1 MKIYINKYF
10 KDNRLEKFL
19 DFKYEV
25 YSRSG
30 LNETEKRL
38 IKKLQGV
45 KVPKRILI
53 LENRTGVI
61 GMIASDLF
69 PEAEIVIQNID
80 KFHSDKIE
88 HNLKHNEV
96 TTPQVICKA
105 DIDGKFDAVF
115 YQQTQANLVKEFVLD
130 LVQQC
135 HAALKKNG
143 KLWLAMEKKEKVV
156 TEKMQELFGGATID
170 NLNEKGLVLI
180 GKKKNNA
187 VEYLDYRADFVF
199 SNDDGHRIAFRSYPG
214 VFAHHRFDDGAKA
227 LLEKVEI
234 EDGDSLIDMGCGI
247 GSVGIALAVRRKLKT
262 VHLVDSNSR
271 AIKATEFN
279 CQNNKIDN
287 YQTILSASGYF
298 APKKCKV
305 FVGNPPYFSDFRIAG
320 IFVETAHTNLLK
332 GGKAWFVAKNPLKL
346 KEIIKEQ
353 FGNCEVIKHHGYNVL
368 IGVR

>member
-19 DFKYEV
+19 DFEYEV

-38 IKKLQGV
+38 IKKLPGV
-45 KVPKRILI
+45 KEPKRILI

-69 PEAEIVIQNID
+69 PEAEILIQNID
-80 KFHSDKIE
+80 IFHSDKIE
-88 HNLKHNEV
+88 HNLSHNEV
-96 TTPQVICKA
+96 SRPKVICQA
-105 DIDGKFDAVF
+105 DIKGKFDAVF

-143 KLWLAMEKKEKVV
+143 KLWLAMEKKEKLI

-199 SNDDGHRIAFRSYPG
+199 SNDDGHSIAYRSYPG

-234 EDGDSLIDMGCGI
+234 EDGYSLIDMGCGI
-247 GSVGIALAVRRKLKT
+247 GSIGIALAKMKKLKK
-262 VHLVDSNSR
+262 VYFVDSNSR
-271 AIKATEFN
+271 AIKATEYN
-279 CQNNKIDN
+279 CQNNNIAS
-287 YQTILSASGYF
+287 YQTILSASGF
-298 APKKCKV
+298 NAPHKCQV

-320 IFVETAHTNLLK
+320 IFVEAAHANLLK
-332 GGKAWFVAKNPLKL
+332 GSKAWFVAKNPQKL
-346 KEIIKEQ
+346 KEIIKDK
-353 FGNCEVIKHHGYNVL
+353 FGNCEVIKHHGYNIL
-368 IGVR
+368 IGIR